1 MQTQSFKIKSK
12 PFEGESKV
20 WLVALD
26 IITKK
31 GDKDKVQR
39 YSLSIDEA
47 IELESP
53 LTLPKIRIQRIN
65 NNSQKRT
72 ETA

>member
-26 IITKK
+26 IITKNGGREK
-31 GDKDKVQR
+31 IQR
-39 YSLSIDEA
+39 YSLSINEA
-47 IELESP
+47 IELANNI
-53 LTLPKIRIQRIN
+53 KIASYTAKNQ
-65 NNSQKRT
+65 NSKNK
-72 ETA
+72 

>member
-26 IITKK
+26 IITKNK
-31 GDKDKVQR
+31 KD
-39 YSLSIDEA
+39 
-47 IELESP
+47 
-53 LTLPKIRIQRIN
+53 TLRI
-65 NNSQKRT
+65 
-72 ETA
+72 

>member
-12 PFEGESKV
+12 PFEGENKV

-47 IELESP
+47 IELA
-53 LTLPKIRIQRIN
+53 N
-65 NNSQKRT
+65 NIKVASYTAKNQNSKNK
-72 ETA
+72 

>member
-1 MQTQSFKIKSK
+1 MQTQLFKIKSK

-47 IELESP
+47 IELA
-53 LTLPKIRIQRIN
+53 N
-65 NNSQKRT
+65 NIKVASYTAKNQNSKNK
-72 ETA
+72 

>member
-12 PFEGESKV
+12 PFKGESKV

-31 GDKDKVQR
+31 GDKDKIQR

-47 IELESP
+47 IELA
-53 LTLPKIRIQRIN
+53 N
-65 NNSQKRT
+65 NIKVASYTAKNQNSKNK
-72 ETA
+72 

>member
-1 MQTQSFKIKSK
+1 MQIQSFKIKSK

-47 IELESP
+47 IELA
-53 LTLPKIRIQRIN
+53 N
-65 NNSQKRT
+65 NIKVASYTAKNQNSKNK
-72 ETA
+72 

>member
-26 IITKK
+26 IITKNGGK
-31 GDKDKVQR
+31 EKIQR

-47 IELESP
+47 TELANN
-53 LTLPKIRIQRIN
+53 IRVASYTAKNQ
-65 NNSQKRT
+65 NSKNK
-72 ETA
+72 